1 MDTTELTENGFV
13 QPVTG
18 WNGRS
23 NRLGGQDMNY
33 AEESLRLHGE
43 WQGKIEVVSRVP
55 VKNKEDLSLAYTPG
69 VAQPCLEIQKDYDK
83 SFTLTRRHNLVA
95 VITDGT
101 AVLGL
106 GDIGPEAGMPVMEGK
121 CALFKSFGDVDAF
134 PICIRSKD
142 VDEIVRTIYLISGS
156 FGGINLEDIAAP
168 RCFEIERRLKEIC
181 DIPVFHD
188 DQHGT
193 AIVVGAALINA
204 LRVVGKEIGEVKVVI
219 NGAGSAGIAIGR
231 HIMDLGVKHLKMVD
245 RKGILCEGVEMN
257 PAQAEMAA
265 ITNPEKFS
273 GLLKDA
279 LVGADV
285 FIGVSAPHIVSKEM
299 IQSMNKGA
307 IVFPMAN
314 PTPEI
319 EPDEAKEAGAAV
331 VGTGRSDHPNQINN
345 VLVFPGLFRGA
356 LDVRAKDINLEM
368 KLAASHALADLVS
381 PEELNSEYILPAAF
395 DKRVGP
401 AVAKAVAQA
410 ARDSGVARL

>member
-1 MDTTELTENGFV
+1 
-13 QPVTG
+13 
-18 WNGRS
+18 
-23 NRLGGQDMNY
+23 MNY
-33 AEESLRLHGE
+33 AEESLRLHEE
-43 WQGKIEVVSRVP
+43 WKGKIEVVSRVS

-83 SFTLTRRHNLVA
+83 SFTLTRRSNLVA

-121 CALFKSFGDVDAF
+121 CALFKAFGDVDAF
-134 PICIRSKD
+134 PICVRSKD
-142 VDEIVRTIYLISGS
+142 VDEIVRTVYLISGS

-168 RCFEIERRLKEIC
+168 RCFEIERKLKEIC
-181 DIPVFHD
+181 DIPIFHD

-204 LRVVGKEIGEVKVVI
+204 LRVVGKTIREAKVVI

-245 RKGILCEGVEMN
+245 RNGILCEGVEMN
-257 PAQAEMAA
+257 SVQAEMAA

-273 GLLKDA
+273 GKLADA
-279 LVGADV
+279 LKGVDV
-285 FIGVSAPHIVSKEM
+285 FIGVSAPHVVTREM
-299 IQSMNKGA
+299 IGSMASGA

-319 EPDEAKEAGAAV
+319 EPDVALEAGAAV

-356 LDVRAKDINLEM
+356 LDVRARDINQPM
-368 KLAASHALADLVS
+368 KLAASYALANLVS
-381 PEELNSEYILPAAF
+381 EEELNDKYILPAAF
-395 DKRVGP
+395 DPRVGP

-410 ARDSGVARL
+410 ARDSGVARI